1 MIILKGPYS
10 QPIDYDVYAF
20 QNAFRIYEINATD
33 DNLKI
38 VCYSNAEKKLY
49 IEKYIENCWQNLVF
63 YYWNL

>member
-38 VCYSNAEKKLY
+38 VSFQTQKNNYIHRKLH
-49 IEKYIENCWQNLVF
+49 
-63 YYWNL
+63 

>member
-38 VCYSNAEKKLY
+38 VYFTNAK
-49 IEKYIENCWQNLVF
+49 N
-63 YYWNL
+63 